1 MANSMFMAL
10 LLVLPTLVLFQYSLL
25 AINSAESGR
34 QPAWDS
40 ALGRNAGLAAG
51 PDVDVTG

>member
-1 MANSMFMAL
+1 MFMAL

-34 QPAWDS
+34 QPARDS
-40 ALGRNAGLAAG
+40 AVGRKAGLAAG
-51 PDVDVTG
+51 SDMDVTG